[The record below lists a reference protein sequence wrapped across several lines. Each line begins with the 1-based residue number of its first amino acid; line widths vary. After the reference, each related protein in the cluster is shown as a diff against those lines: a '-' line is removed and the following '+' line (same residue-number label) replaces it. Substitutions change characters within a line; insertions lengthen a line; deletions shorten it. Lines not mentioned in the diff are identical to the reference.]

1 MLLLFALQG
10 TKKIKIETKLT
21 IQFLSQNSSVH
32 SWLVVFFSVK
42 LEERGGALPDS
53 GPCQVPPHEVAII
66 SVKPKGGRLH
76 PRHKSL
82 YRSFIV
88 DYLFLVGKEI
98 QKIVEFCGQHIMGG
112 MYRLT
117 VNMGGSPG
125 GPANGHAHR
134 QQATLPKLGSY
145 LRETS
150 SNTQS
155 LRRRRR
161 SSLHFCKIV
170 FISVETIL

>member
-1 MLLLFALQG
+1 MFSKCPPSLQVLHFLMCLF
-10 TKKIKIETKLT
+10 
-21 IQFLSQNSSVH
+21 
-32 SWLVVFFSVK
+32 VVSFFQCK
-42 LEERGGALPDS
+42 AWEGGRTLPDS
-53 GPCQVPPHEVAII
+53 GPCWVPPHEVAII
-66 SVKPKGGRLH
+66 PVKPKGGRLH

-82 YRSFIV
+82 YRPFIV
-88 DYLFLVGKEI
+88 DYLFPVGKEI

-117 VNMGGSPG
+117 VNMSGSPG
-125 GPANGHAHR
+125 GAANGHAHR

-155 LRRRRR
+155 RRRRRRR
-161 SSLHFCKIV
+161 SSCTFVKLF